1 MNHSTIDT
9 AARVRD
15 GLAKQNARIVLVE
28 SCTAGRVAA
37 TLGALP
43 GISKHLCGSFV
54 VYRNDSKA
62 RWLGIAPHLL
72 DSPGPVSAEVTEQL
86 ALSALRE
93 TPEARYALAI
103 TGDVGPG
110 APPSTDGVCFGAFVD
125 RSNERLAT
133 ATFRLTSP
141 APRSEDDVSLRLNRL
156 EEATDLLLTFAAIQL
171 APQTHEPS
179 E

>member
-9 AARVRD
+9 AAKVRD
-15 GLAKQNARIVLVE
+15 LLAKQNARIVLVE
-28 SCTAGRVAA
+28 SCTAGRIAA
-37 TLGALP
+37 TLGVLP
-43 GISKHLCGSFV
+43 GVSKYLCGSFV

-62 RWLGIAPHLL
+62 RWLGITPHLL

-110 APPSTDGVCFGAFVD
+110 APASTDGVCFGAFVD
-125 RSNERLAT
+125 RSSDRLAT

-141 APRSEDDVSLRLNRL
+141 APRSDEDVSLRLNRL
-156 EEATDLLLTFAAIQL
+156 EEATDQLLAFAANQL
-171 APQTHEPS
+171 ATQTYEQP